1 MFASRH
7 SGCKA
12 FCRFLDRSPAT
23 ASADD
28 IRRFQLDW
36 SGAGSPLQ
44 SQWRRGGCERP
55 RVGDIDNA

>member
-28 IRRFQLDW
+28 IRRFQLDL
-36 SGAGSPLQ
+36 AGSGLTI
-44 SQWRRGGCERP
+44 SNRNGVV
-55 RVGDIDNA
+55 RV